1 VRRLF
6 VLVLV
11 FLVLVVMTACNRP
24 GSDDPTVAAD
34 GSTTSSPS
42 TTAADTTTTVF
53 EGRTLPVEA
62 PASTTRAY
70 LAAVRVAS
78 HDSYDRVVFEFEDAV
93 PGYRVST
100 AQRPVTEDGSGD
112 TVEVE
117 GAALVEV
124 RMESAATARI
134 TGENVSPVYR
144 GPARVRTRG
153 AVVREVVDVGDFEG
167 VVTWVVGLDAAP
179 DGVKVSTLTSPFR
192 LVVDFGV
199 PD

>member
-1 VRRLF
+1 MRK
-6 VLVLV
+6 LVCIVACL
-11 FLVLVVMTACNRP
+11 LATAACNRP
-24 GSDDPTVAAD
+24 GSDDPTVSAD

-42 TTAADTTTTVF
+42 TTAADTTTTLF
-53 EGRTLPVEA
+53 NGGPLPVEA
-62 PASTTRAY
+62 PASTARAY

-78 HDSYDRVVFEFEDAV
+78 HDGYDRVVFEFEDGV
-93 PGYRVST
+93 PGYRVAVT
-100 AQRPVTEDGSGD
+100 PRPVTEDGSGD

-134 TGENVSPVYR
+134 TGDKVTPVYK
-144 GPARVRTRG
+144 GPDRVRTRG

-179 DGVKVSTLTSPFR
+179 AGVKVSTLTGPFR